1 MRGAK
6 LGEATYLLLPSRLQM
21 AQLALPHST
30 PSTNPYT
37 LPLVTTPPPKSVV
50 GKHGRDSETSSET
63 GDKGDE
69 DGAAAGGTMGLRT
82 DFDLPK
88 QVSL

>member
-1 MRGAK
+1 MASTTTRIDLTSGTITPFENNATAR
-6 LGEATYLLLPSRLQM
+6 EA
-21 AQLALPHST
+21 
-30 PSTNPYT
+30 
-37 LPLVTTPPPKSVV
+37 VTTTDNNGVKSIL
-50 GKHGRDSETSSET
+50 GKHGRDSETSSEL